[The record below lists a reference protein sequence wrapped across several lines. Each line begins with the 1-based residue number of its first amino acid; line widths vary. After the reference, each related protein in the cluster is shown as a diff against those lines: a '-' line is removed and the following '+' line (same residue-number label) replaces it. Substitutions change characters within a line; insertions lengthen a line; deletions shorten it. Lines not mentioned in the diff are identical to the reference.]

1 MKILVLNSGSS
12 SIKYQ
17 LFEKPGNRVL
27 LSGIIE
33 KIGEEN
39 SHISHKLHH
48 DNGMHKKL
56 EVREPISDH
65 EKGLEQIVS
74 LQMDPDYGAIDGAD
88 EIVAVGHRVVHG
100 GEEFSTPTLVDEEVL
115 HKLHK
120 LSYLA
125 PLHNPHNLKGIEVA
139 TKIFKRASQVAVF
152 DTSFH
157 QTMPAHAYRFPIPE
171 SFYKEH
177 GLRAFGFHGTSH
189 QFVSQ
194 QAASYLR
201 IDPDLFNT
209 ITIHLGNG
217 CSMAAIQGGKCVDT
231 SMGLTPLGGL
241 MMGTRSGDIDPSLI
255 LFLAQ
260 NLSMSIGDIDRLLN
274 KESGLKGLT
283 GDNDLRNILSKYE
296 KGDPAAE
303 LAIEMYIYR
312 IKKYVGAYAAILGR
326 LDALIFTAG
335 VGENSS
341 FIRDRVCQNLSILGV
356 ELDDTLNHAKTE
368 GIKEIQSPGAPTRV
382 MIVPTNEELH
392 IANQVFDLIGS

>member
-17 LFEKPGNRVL
+17 LFEKPENKVL

-33 KIGEEN
+33 RIGEEN
-39 SHISHKLHH
+39 SQVSHKFHNE
-48 DNGMHKKL
+48 DGTYKKL
-56 EVREPISDH
+56 EIQEPISDH
-65 EKGLEQIVS
+65 EKGLKQIVS
-74 LQMDPDYGAIDGAD
+74 LQMDPEYGAIDGAD

-100 GEEFSTPTLVDEEVL
+100 GEEFSTPTLINEAVL
-115 HKLHK
+115 QKLHK

-139 TKIFKRASQVAVF
+139 TKIFKGASQVAVF

-157 QTMPAHAYRFPIPE
+157 QTMPKHAYRFPIPE
-171 SFYKEH
+171 SFYTEH

-194 QAASYLR
+194 QAASYLGIP
-201 IDPDLFNT
+201 IDHFNT
-209 ITIHLGNG
+209 VTIHLGNG

-260 NLSMSIGDIDRLLN
+260 NLSMSVSEIDRLLN

-283 GDNDLRNILSKYE
+283 GDNDLRNILSRYE
-296 KGDPAAE
+296 KGDPAAV
-303 LAIEMYIYR
+303 LAIEMYVYR
-312 IKKYVGAYAAILGR
+312 IRKYVGAYAAILGR

-341 FIRDRVCQNLSILGV
+341 FIREKVCENLNILGV
-356 ELDDTLNHAKTE
+356 ELDEGLNNEKTS
-368 GIKEIQSPGAPTRV
+368 GIKEIQSPGATTRV
-382 MIVPTNEELH
+382 MIVPTNEELQ
-392 IANQVFDLIGS
+392 IVNQVFDLIGD